1 MFSFRDM
8 RTCAASDTSDAPAL
22 EWHRPLPLEGWFL
35 VAQSRRLKT
44 GQVMSC
50 DLPGLSVVLYRGEDG
65 IARALRAHCPHMGT
79 HLQHAKVQGNALEC
93 PLHHWRWQ
101 AVKPGTPR
109 SNDRCLP
116 GLPLRESASGIWL
129 CLSHTPELPSFPDAT
144 GAEEDELRY
153 RHGRP
158 VFLRCTWQAI
168 MANAFDL
175 NHFET
180 VHQRTM
186 HEPPEIREN
195 GDRLDFDYSSQVVG
209 NALADRI
216 MRRISGDRI
225 EVSIKLWRGSVIT
238 VRTRTR
244 KRETFLWLS
253 ALPVPGGTLVKPV
266 YAVRRDDWLSPLRL
280 IAASWL
286 FDAFLK
292 KDVQI
297 LDRMRFAPKVTVEE
311 DRYLWTYLRF
321 LEKHVRHEPAEE
333 LDEES
338 CRVD

>member
-1 MFSFRDM
+1 M
-8 RTCAASDTSDAPAL
+8 RTRAEPDISAAPTL

-35 VAQSRRLKT
+35 VAPSDRLKA
-44 GQVMSC
+44 GQVMAC
-50 DLPGLSVVLYRGEDG
+50 DLPGLAAVLYRGEDG
-65 IARALRAHCPHMGT
+65 VTRAVRAHCPHMGT

-101 AVKPGTPR
+101 TATTT
-109 SNDRCLP
+109 NDRCLP
-116 GLPLRESASGIWL
+116 GLPLRETGSGIWL
-129 CLSHTPELPSFPDAT
+129 CHSRSPELPSFPEAT
-144 GAEEDELRY
+144 GAEASELRY
-153 RHGRP
+153 RHGKP

-180 VHQRTM
+180 VHQRSM
-186 HEPPEIREN
+186 HSPPEIQEH
-195 GDRLDFDYSSQVVG
+195 GDRLDFDYTSQVVG
-209 NALADRI
+209 NALADRV
-216 MRRISGDRI
+216 MRSISGDRI
-225 EVSIKLWRGSVIT
+225 QVSIKLWRGSVIT

-253 ALPVPGGTLVKPV
+253 VLPVPDGTLVKPV
-266 YAVRRDDWLSPLRL
+266 YAVRRNDLFSPLRL
-280 IAASWL
+280 LAASWL

-297 LDRMRFAPKVTVEE
+297 LDRIHFSPKVAIEE

-321 LEKHVRHEPAEE
+321 LEKHVHQEAPHEKTSR
-333 LDEES
+333 DH
-338 CRVD
+338 